1 VNNNANIPFVLL
13 GTALFWFGWLGF
25 DAGSAG
31 NAGPLAGQ
39 AFATTNTGAAAGMVT
54 WILLDKMMGRL
65 PSIVGAC
72 NGTVVGLVALT
83 PSCGWVT
90 VGGGMCIGCLATLI
104 CYFVGL
110 AFHELS
116 GVDDSLD
123 VFTVHGLGG
132 TIGFIATGIFCS
144 KGANPSGFNGLI
156 YGQGITLAKHLAVCC
171 AIIPLIMI
179 VTYGIM
185 FVTDLIIP
193 MRVSEEEEHLG
204 LDLSMHNE
212 TIGGDQIKDD
222 RRVSQILEGRR
233 PPNPYGDIGLTMTQ
247 SRTDEDGRPVGAPQI
262 QMLATP
268 SMAPPAVVVP
278 GLAPTP
284 PRRADEL
291 A

>member
-1 VNNNANIPFVLL
+1 L
-13 GTALFWFGWLGF
+13 G
-25 DAGSAG
+25 
-31 NAGPLAGQ
+31 Q
-39 AFATTNTGAAAGMVT
+39 
-54 WILLDKMMGRL
+54 
-65 PSIVGAC
+65 
-72 NGTVVGLVALT
+72 
-83 PSCGWVT
+83 
-90 VGGGMCIGCLATLI
+90 
-104 CYFVGL
+104 
-110 AFHELS
+110 
-116 GVDDSLD
+116 
-123 VFTVHGLGG
+123 
-132 TIGFIATGIFCS
+132 
-144 KGANPSGFNGLI
+144 
-156 YGQGITLAKHLAVCC
+156 
-171 AIIPLIMI
+171 
-179 VTYGIM
+179 
-185 FVTDLIIP
+185 
-193 MRVSEEEEHLG
+193 EEHLG